1 MASALRAPS
10 GWKDMGSGASTPE
23 SRQTVVQR
31 CLDRGLELG
40 SCWIQKITKRAF
52 RFQIIKRG
60 YW

>member
-1 MASALRAPS
+1 
-10 GWKDMGSGASTPE
+10 MGSGASTPE